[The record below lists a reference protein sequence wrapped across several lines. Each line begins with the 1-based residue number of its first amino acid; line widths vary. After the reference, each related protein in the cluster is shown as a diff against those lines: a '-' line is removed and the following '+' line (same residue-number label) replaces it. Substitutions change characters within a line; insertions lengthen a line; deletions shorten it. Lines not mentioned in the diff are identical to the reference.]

1 MSSKRARNVPVT
13 DHAVLRYLER
23 HGYVDVEAARR
34 QIFAEC
40 QEALNSGATKLQING
55 TEYRMEN
62 GVVITVI
69 SRRKRSGKLNW
80 RKSK

>member
-1 MSSKRARNVPVT
+1 MSNKRPRNLPVT

-23 HGYVDVEAARR
+23 HGFVDVEGVRR

-40 QEALNSGATKLQING
+40 QQALNSGASKIRING
-55 TEYRMEN
+55 TEYRIAD
-62 GVVITVI
+62 GTVITVI

-80 RKSK
+80 SKPK